1 MQCPSVIPYP
11 ATVPCPGPLPS
22 SDLFNHMCV
31 FSLSQM
37 LVFLSLYVIFNILL
51 SIFICAAASLFFA
64 WVASAHVSA
73 MSLLEVAMSCR
84 RSCLQTY
91 SNVTLEDV
99 TVLGKCCPSGR
110 DSYLNFHVFVFV
122 FGAVSV
128 PGRYSFQHSQP

>member
-1 MQCPSVIPYP
+1 MQCSSVIPYP
-11 ATVPCPGPLPS
+11 ANVPCPGPLPS
-22 SDLFNHMCV
+22 SDLFNHMCDFGL
-31 FSLSQM
+31 FSFPHVSFS
-37 LVFLSLYVIFNILL
+37 VHVCPFPSV
-51 SIFICAAASLFFA
+51 CAAASLFFA

-128 PGRYSFQHSQP
+128 PGRCSFQHSQP